1 MARDIRANL
10 LRWIDD
16 PRRKT
21 LIVLGGWNF
30 LKNRLIRRLAPGSNR
45 VLAEV
50 DLSKPGSAAL
60 FDGDDPAVMLSR
72 MEKTLGKEIDPDR
85 TLLFLNGMKN
95 CPELLGK
102 IKYIAEGFPKLP
114 LVVNGSGLE
123 SHIKKYE
130 AELPQ
135 KGVAYMRYSPY
146 SFNEFLGDVS
156 HSRTMYRVKQ
166 DE

>member
-1 MARDIRANL
+1 MANNIMANL

-50 DLSKPGSAAL
+50 DLSKSGSAAL
-60 FDGDDPAVMLSR
+60 FEGDDPAEMISR
-72 MEKTLGKEIDPDR
+72 LEKALGKEIDPDR
-85 TLLFLNGMKN
+85 SILFLNGMKN

-102 IKYIAEGFPKLP
+102 IKYIAQSFPKLP

-123 SHIKKYE
+123 SHIKTYE
-130 AELPQ
+130 KELPD

-156 HSRTMYRVKQ
+156 QSRTMYRVKQ